1 MRFEFHHGSASVT
14 SLFSDGCVTTG
25 EFLIG
30 MRRLP
35 LIALL
40 VLSAVVVSDTRASAQ
55 SKARRRPAAGLRNKS
70 QQVADLI
77 NAAANGDLE
86 KVVEILNKGVN
97 VNATFPRDTSELS
110 GMTALMVASS
120 RGYSNTVAELIKH
133 GANVNLKR
141 YTGET
146 ALMFAAFNGDANI
159 IKALVS
165 AGADPN
171 VQVVSF
177 HAGEI
182 TPLISVINSN
192 REDGVEVASVLISA
206 KAQINPTGKFLL
218 SPLMHA
224 VGNLELVKLLIANG
238 ADVNQKN
245 FRGVTAL
252 MAAAVDGTPSVVR
265 YLLEQGAD
273 VNASDKD
280 GTTALM
286 CAEGRRAYF
295 DASDKEEIIQVLRRA
310 QAAAKPR

>member
-1 MRFEFHHGSASVT
+1 
-14 SLFSDGCVTTG
+14 
-25 EFLIG
+25 
-30 MRRLP
+30 MRRFV
-35 LIALL
+35 LISLMT
-40 VLSAVVVSDTRASAQ
+40 LSAVVLSDSAGAAEQ
-55 SKARRRPAAGLRNKS
+55 TKARRSSDAALKNKS
-70 QQVADLI
+70 QQGRQLI

-86 KVVEILNKGVN
+86 KVIEILKKGVN
-97 VNATFPRDTSELS
+97 VNFTFPRGTSELS

-133 GANVNLKR
+133 GANVNIKR

-146 ALMFAAFNGDANI
+146 ALMFAAFNGDAKV
-159 IKALVS
+159 IKALIS

-182 TPLISVINSN
+182 TPLTSVINSD
-192 REDGVEVASVLISA
+192 REDRVEVASVLISA

-224 VGNLELVKLLIANG
+224 VGNLEMVKLLIANG

-245 FRGVTAL
+245 VRGATAL
-252 MAAAVDGTPSVVR
+252 MAASIDGTASVVR

-295 DASDKEEIIQVLRRA
+295 DASDKEEIIQLLRRA
-310 QAAAKPR
+310 QAETKPR